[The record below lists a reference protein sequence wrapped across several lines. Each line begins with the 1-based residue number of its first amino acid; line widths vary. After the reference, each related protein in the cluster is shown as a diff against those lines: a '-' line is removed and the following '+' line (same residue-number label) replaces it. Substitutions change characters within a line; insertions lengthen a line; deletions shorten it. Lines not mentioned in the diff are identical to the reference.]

1 MKLPEKLYE
10 RILSNARGGYLG
22 LSWAVTDAKGERA
35 EQLRP
40 GGYVVA
46 ENYYGYVVLRAG
58 DDMQLTECEQEES

>member
-46 ENYYGYVVLRAG
+46 ENY
-58 DDMQLTECEQEES
+58 